1 MLIKDPLVASK
12 IAKWREMEAN
22 GTLTIEDMREI
33 VLQARQGRTM
43 AAEASRAS
51 TKGAK
56 RPVQSAEEMLDEID
70 RL

>member
-12 IAKWREMEAN
+12 IAQWREKEAQ

-33 VLQARQGRTM
+33 VLQARQGRTL
-43 AAEASRAS
+43 AAEASRSSKSA
-51 TKGAK
+51 AK

>member
-1 MLIKDPLVASK
+1 
-12 IAKWREMEAN
+12 MEAN

-56 RPVQSAEEMLDEID
+56 KPVQSAEEMLDEID